1 VSIAKLK
8 AETQD
13 RQYGRA
19 VKSARELIHTVLGK
33 AWEDTASVFRQLDSI
48 GPKAIAK
55 LSSVGVHSESGMVM
69 LMENKLTPAFD
80 QLLATD
86 AGQLEFWHKRLHPYG
101 MEVHRGIEALPRYTG
116 TAT

>member
-1 VSIAKLK
+1 MEDKKSSENASIKATIMAIYKDAPRVVKCKSCDWIHLTTAIVSIAKLK

-19 VKSARELIHTVLGK
+19 VKSARELVHTVFGK

-55 LSSVGVHSESGMVM
+55 LSAEGIHSES
-69 LMENKLTPAFD
+69 LM
-80 QLLATD
+80 
-86 AGQLEFWHKRLHPYG
+86 Y
-101 MEVHRGIEALPRYTG
+101 
-116 TAT
+116 